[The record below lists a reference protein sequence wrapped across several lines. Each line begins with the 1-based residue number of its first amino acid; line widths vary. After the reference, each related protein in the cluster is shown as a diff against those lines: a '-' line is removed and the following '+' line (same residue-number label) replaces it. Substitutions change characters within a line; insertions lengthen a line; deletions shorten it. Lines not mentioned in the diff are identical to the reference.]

1 MCSAD
6 VDITSCHYGAHCVNM
21 SNNFTYLC
29 KNGFVGRGLQCDGKS
44 PAKARLDL
52 EYIMAEGSTFDKSHG
67 NKS

>member
-6 VDITSCHYGAHCVNM
+6 VDITSCHYGAHCVNT

-29 KNGFVGRGLQCDGKS
+29 KNGFVGRGLQCGGKS